1 MVTDIINNVC
11 IFIYPIWVI
20 QSPVVAPK
28 FHADFGLIS
37 GDFHA
42 NFGQH
47 LRKAA
52 ICQQYLEILS
62 T

>member
-1 MVTDIINNVC
+1 MVTDIINNVF
-11 IFIYPIWVI
+11 IFIYPIWAI

-28 FHADFGLIS
+28 FQANFGLIL

-47 LRKAA
+47 LRKAV
-52 ICQQYLEILS
+52 IC
-62 T
+62 